1 MKNIRAYLTTAV
13 VSLML
18 VAASAFSLSGADH
31 AAAVCV
37 PLLFG
42 LVFSWSAVKAA
53 LAAMDSDIRRKPAA
67 VPCCCT
73 CFQLKLA

>member
-18 VAASAFSLSGADH
+18 AAASAFSLSGAAH
-31 AAAVCV
+31 SAAVCI

-53 LAAMDSDIRRKPAA
+53 LAAMDGDIRRKPAA
-67 VPCCCT
+67 APYCV
-73 CFQLKLA
+73 CFQLKMA

>member
-18 VAASAFSLSGADH
+18 TAASAFSLSGAAH
-31 AAAVCV
+31 SAAVCI

-53 LAAMDSDIRRKPAA
+53 LTAMDSDIRRKPAA
-67 VPCCCT
+67 VPCCT
-73 CFQLKLA
+73 CFRLKLA

>member
-18 VAASAFSLSGADH
+18 AAVSTFSLSGAAH
-31 AAAVCV
+31 SAAVCI

-67 VPCCCT
+67 VPCCV

>member
-1 MKNIRAYLTTAV
+1 MKNIRTYLTTAV

-18 VAASAFSLSGADH
+18 TAVSAFSLSGAAH
-31 AAAVCV
+31 SAAVCI

-67 VPCCCT
+67 VPCCV

>member
-18 VAASAFSLSGADH
+18 TAVSAFSLSGAAH
-31 AAAVCV
+31 SAAVCI

-53 LAAMDSDIRRKPAA
+53 LAAMDGDIRRETAA
-67 VPCCCT
+67 VPCCT
-73 CFQLKLA
+73 SFRLKLA

>member
-18 VAASAFSLSGADH
+18 AAVSAFSLSGSAH
-31 AAAVCV
+31 EAAVCV

-42 LVFSWSAVKAA
+42 LVFSWSTVKAA
-53 LAAMDSDIRRKPAA
+53 LIAMDGDIRRKPAA
-67 VPCCCT
+67 VPCCT

>member
-18 VAASAFSLSGADH
+18 AAVSAFSLSGAVH
-31 AAAVCV
+31 SAAVCI

-42 LVFSWSAVKAA
+42 LVFSWSAVKAV
-53 LAAMDSDIRRKPAA
+53 LAAMGSDFRRKPAA
-67 VPCCCT
+67 VPCRA
-73 CFQLKLA
+73 CFRLKLA

>member
-18 VAASAFSLSGADH
+18 VVVSAFSM
-31 AAAVCV
+31 
-37 PLLFG
+37 
-42 LVFSWSAVKAA
+42 SAVKAA

-67 VPCCCT
+67 VPCCV

>member
-18 VAASAFSLSGADH
+18 AAVSAFSLSSSAH
-31 AAAVCV
+31 EAAVCV

-42 LVFSWSAVKAA
+42 LVFSWSTVKAA
-53 LAAMDSDIRRKPAA
+53 LIAMDGDIRRKPAA

>member
-18 VAASAFSLSGADH
+18 VVVSAFSLSGIAH
-31 AAAVCV
+31 TAAISV

-42 LVFSWSAVKAA
+42 FVF
-53 LAAMDSDIRRKPAA
+53 
-67 VPCCCT
+67 T
-73 CFQLKLA
+73 

>member
-18 VAASAFSLSGADH
+18 VAASALLLADSGHGAL
-31 AAAVCV
+31 CI

-42 LVFSWSAVKAA
+42 FVFCWSAVKAVIA
-53 LAAMDSDIRRKPAA
+53 GMEEDDRAMEA
-67 VPCCCT
+67 V
-73 CFQLKLA
+73 CFTLRAPEFA

>member
-18 VAASAFSLSGADH
+18 AAVSAFSLSGAAH
-31 AAAVCV
+31 SAAVCI

-53 LAAMDSDIRRKPAA
+53 LAAMDSDAHRDTATA
-67 VPCCCT
+67 VCSFPVR
-73 CFQLKLA
+73 LVLA

>member
-18 VAASAFSLSGADH
+18 AAVSAFSLSGAAH
-31 AAAVCV
+31 SAAVCI

-42 LVFSWSAVKAA
+42 LVFSWSAVKAV
-53 LAAMDSDIRRKPAA
+53 LAAMEQQDVREEPAPIPVLRCRFA
-67 VPCCCT
+67 
-73 CFQLKLA
+73 

>member
-18 VAASAFSLSGADH
+18 VAASAFSLSGAAH
-31 AAAVCV
+31 SAAVCI

-67 VPCCCT
+67 VPCCV

>member
-18 VAASAFSLSGADH
+18 AAVSAFSLSGAAH
-31 AAAVCV
+31 SAAVCI

-53 LAAMDSDIRRKPAA
+53 LAAMDSDSRRKPSA
-67 VPCCCT
+67 VPCCV
-73 CFQLKLA
+73 CFRLKLA

>member
-18 VAASAFSLSGADH
+18 AAVSAFSLSGAAH
-31 AAAVCV
+31 SVAVCI

-67 VPCCCT
+67 VPCCV

>member
-18 VAASAFSLSGADH
+18 VVVSAFSMSTVGH
-31 AAAVCV
+31 QAAVCV

-42 LVFSWSAVKAA
+42 LLFCWSAVKAM
-53 LAAMDSDIRRKPAA
+53 LAQLEEPEVEATPIRFTVLTLKAA
-67 VPCCCT
+67 
-73 CFQLKLA
+73 

>member
-18 VAASAFSLSGADH
+18 AAVSAFSLSGSVH
-31 AAAVCV
+31 EAAVCV

-42 LVFSWSAVKAA
+42 LVFSWSTVKAA
-53 LAAMDSDIRRKPAA
+53 LIAMDGDIRRKPAA
-67 VPCCCT
+67 VPCCT

>member
-18 VAASAFSLSGADH
+18 AAVSAFSLSGAAH
-31 AAAVCV
+31 SAAVCI

-53 LAAMDSDIRRKPAA
+53 LTAMDGDICRETAA
-67 VPCCCT
+67 VPCYV
-73 CFQLKLA
+73 CFRLKLA

>member
-18 VAASAFSLSGADH
+18 AAVSAFSLSGSAH
-31 AAAVCV
+31 EAAVCV

-42 LVFSWSAVKAA
+42 LVFSWSTVKAA
-53 LAAMDSDIRRKPAA
+53 LIAMDGDIRRKPDA
-67 VPCCCT
+67 VPCCT

>member
-18 VAASAFSLSGADH
+18 VAASAFSLSGTGH
-31 AAAVCV
+31 AAAVCI

-53 LAAMDSDIRRKPAA
+53 LLAMDGDIRRKPAP
-67 VPCCCT
+67 VPCCT
-73 CFQLKLA
+73 CFQLKMA

>member
-18 VAASAFSLSGADH
+18 AAVSAFSLSGAAH
-31 AAAVCV
+31 SAAVCI

-53 LAAMDSDIRRKPAA
+53 LAQPEKPEVEMTPIRFTVLTLKAA
-67 VPCCCT
+67 
-73 CFQLKLA
+73 

>member
-18 VAASAFSLSGADH
+18 AAVSAFSLSGIAH
-31 AAAVCV
+31 AGAVCV

-42 LVFSWSAVKAA
+42 LVFCWSAVKAA
-53 LAAMDSDIRRKPAA
+53 LAAMDGDIRRETAA
-67 VPCCCT
+67 VPCCT
-73 CFQLKLA
+73 CFRLKLA

>member
-1 MKNIRAYLTTAV
+1 MKNIRTYLTTAV

-18 VAASAFSLSGADH
+18 TAVSAFSLSGAAH
-31 AAAVCV
+31 SAAVCI

-53 LAAMDSDIRRKPAA
+53 LAAMDGDIRRETAA
-67 VPCCCT
+67 VPCCT
-73 CFQLKLA
+73 CFRLKLP

>member
-1 MKNIRAYLTTAV
+1 MKNIRAYLTIAV

-18 VAASAFSLSGADH
+18 VAASAFSLSGTGH
-31 AAAVCV
+31 AAAVCI

-53 LAAMDSDIRRKPAA
+53 LTAMDSDIRRKPAA
-67 VPCCCT
+67 VPCCACL
-73 CFQLKLA
+73 QLKLA